1 MKLRINQPE
10 LYQIED
16 FKNLNQGSQILRKC
30 LNKFYT
36 RKGYDAMG
44 QFFPFIRIRAVG
56 NCLDIIVIGKTI
68 EFNPSG
74 LFVIS
79 NEDLRLFQIKEKLK
93 EKSSVDNYSFQ
104 LEKNYD
110 IEIPTQEFSFT
121 IEQKANLE
129 TLENLK
135 KSNCKVLINQIIE
148 IMSKNLNQ
156 VDQAQDLNRKENFDN
171 AIDLFF
177 KAS

>member
-1 MKLRINQPE
+1 MKTRISQPD

-16 FKNLNQGSQILRKC
+16 FKNLAQGSQILRKC

-56 NCLDIIVIGKTI
+56 NCLDVIVIGKKI
-68 EFNPSG
+68 EFNPNG
-74 LFVIS
+74 LFVIC

-93 EKSSVDNYSFQ
+93 EKSSVDNYSFK

-110 IEIPTQEFSFT
+110 IEIPTQEFSFI

-129 TLENLK
+129 TLANLK

-148 IMSKNLNQ
+148 IMSKNL
-156 VDQAQDLNRKENFDN
+156 DQADKIHDLNCKENFNN